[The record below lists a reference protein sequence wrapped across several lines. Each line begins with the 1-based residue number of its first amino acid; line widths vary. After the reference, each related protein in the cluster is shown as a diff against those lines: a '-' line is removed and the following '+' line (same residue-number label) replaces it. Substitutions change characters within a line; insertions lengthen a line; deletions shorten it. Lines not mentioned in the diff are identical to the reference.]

1 MQTLQPEVFLK
12 SHLDQ
17 LTSVVL
23 LTSKLD
29 IQIEDESEHNQK
41 VTKEARI
48 NMERALE
55 IVREM

>member
-1 MQTLQPEVFLK
+1 MQTLQPQVFLK

-17 LTSVVL
+17 LTSVIL

-29 IQIEDESEHNQK
+29 IQIEDESEHNLK